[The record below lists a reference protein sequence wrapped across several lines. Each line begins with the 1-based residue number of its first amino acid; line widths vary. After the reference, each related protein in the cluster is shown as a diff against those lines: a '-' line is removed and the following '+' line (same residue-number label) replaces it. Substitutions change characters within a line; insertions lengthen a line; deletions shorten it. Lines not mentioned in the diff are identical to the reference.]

1 MENKNLHCS
10 VNPDQANHFVK
21 PWRSA
26 PPNRQSQGP
35 ARPRVCDLRDTYE
48 NPIRGH
54 APRLVGQ
61 DIWVITD
68 GKIQERNERRKAT
81 MNRRPLD
88 LALESED
95 IKGARRMPWRRKPK
109 KGAASGDTPRGG
121 ADGLRSGGAR
131 MGEPSGDHAPLPLD
145 EHIVEE
151 EATRGT
157 ETSQYPEEEK
167 STEIPGVAAS
177 GTGRTPKPA
186 RATRPQPCPAGVAG
200 RATGACGAPGEVT
213 NRGGSGTAWEGRPQR
228 VRAPYAKP
236 PRPRARP

>member
-1 MENKNLHCS
+1 
-10 VNPDQANHFVK
+10 
-21 PWRSA
+21 
-26 PPNRQSQGP
+26 
-35 ARPRVCDLRDTYE
+35 
-48 NPIRGH
+48 
-54 APRLVGQ
+54 
-61 DIWVITD
+61 
-68 GKIQERNERRKAT
+68 

-131 MGEPSGDHAPLPLD
+131 MGEPARDHALAPRA
-145 EHIVEE
+145 EHIGSE

-157 ETSQYPEEEK
+157 ETSKYPEEKK
-167 STEIPGVAAS
+167 STEIARVAAS

>member
-1 MENKNLHCS
+1 MNARRCFKVVVENKNLHCS

-26 PPNRQSQGP
+26 PPNRQHKGP

-48 NPIRGH
+48 NPIRGARPPARRTGH
-54 APRLVGQ
+54 MGNYGRKDPRETRDARLR
-61 DIWVITD
+61 
-68 GKIQERNERRKAT
+68 E
-81 MNRRPLD
+81 RRPLD

-186 RATRPQPCPAGVAG
+186 RATRPQPCPAGVVG
-200 RATGACGAPGEVT
+200 RATGACGAP
-213 NRGGSGTAWEGRPQR
+213 
-228 VRAPYAKP
+228 
-236 PRPRARP
+236 AR